1 MKRIILYISF
11 VFFAFAANAQMDVQ
25 AKLDSNT
32 ITIGDQVNL
41 TISVSNSDGA
51 IIYFPTPDNIN
62 NGKIEVVQQSYDT
75 TFDQSGK
82 IISFNQTSTLTSFE
96 DGMDTIADLKVRCL
110 LPDNS
115 LVEISVDTLML
126 EINDVEVDTTLA
138 IKDIAGIISVPYT
151 FKDFLPWILLIV
163 LVAIVAWLSYYIYKR
178 LKDKK
183 PILPVAKPVVVVPE
197 EKALADLESLRVA
210 GLWKNGQIKEY
221 HTVLTDIVRAYI
233 EAKLGISAVEMTS
246 DQILDN
252 YSELRNMPIG
262 SLEKLQ
268 QILTTADMVK
278 FAKSEPLPN
287 EHDRSMNYAVSF
299 VQETANAVN
308 AKEEE
313 KKEDYKPNN
322 NNE

>member
-11 VFFAFAANAQMDVQ
+11 IFFTFTAGAQVAVS

-51 IIYFPTPDNIN
+51 IIYFPTSDNIS
-62 NGKIEVVQQSYDT
+62 NGSLEVVQQRYDT
-75 TFDQSGK
+75 TFDGEGK
-82 IISFNQTSTLTSFE
+82 TISFNQISTLTSFE
-96 DGMDTIADLKVRCL
+96 DGADTIADLKVRCL

-115 LVEISVDTLML
+115 LVEIPVDTLIL
-126 EINDVEVDTTLA
+126 AVSDVAVDTTLA

-151 FKDFLPWILLIV
+151 FNDFLPWILLMALI
-163 LVAIVAWLSYYIYKR
+163 AIAIWLAYYIYKR
-178 LKDKK
+178 LKNKK
-183 PILPVAKPVVVVPE
+183 PILPVVKPVVVIPE
-197 EKALADLESLRVA
+197 QKALADLEHLRVA

-221 HTVLTDIVRAYI
+221 HTMLTDIVRTYI

-252 YSELRNMPIG
+252 YSQRRDMPQG
-262 SLEKLQ
+262 SAEKLQ
-268 QILTTADMVK
+268 HILNTADMVK
-278 FAKSEPLPN
+278 FAKSEPLPT

-299 VQETANAVN
+299 VQETAGAINA
-308 AKEEE
+308 AEEK
-313 KKEDYKPNN
+313 KKEDYKPD

>member
-11 VFFAFAANAQMDVQ
+11 IFFAFTAGAQVAVS

-41 TISVSNSDGA
+41 TISVSNSDDA
-51 IIYFPTPDNIN
+51 IIYFPTSDNIS
-62 NGKIEVVQQSYDT
+62 NGSLEVVQQRYDT
-75 TFDQSGK
+75 TFDGEGK
-82 IISFNQTSTLTSFE
+82 TISFNQISTLTSFE
-96 DGMDTIADLKVRCL
+96 DGADTIADLKVRCL

-115 LVEISVDTLML
+115 LVEISVDTLIL
-126 EINDVEVDTTLA
+126 AVSDVAVDTTLA

-151 FKDFLPWILLIV
+151 FNDFLPWILL
-163 LVAIVAWLSYYIYKR
+163 VALIAIAIWLAYYIYKR
-178 LKDKK
+178 LKNKK
-183 PILPVAKPVVVVPE
+183 PILPVAKPVVVIPE
-197 EKALADLESLRVA
+197 QKALADLEHLRVA

-221 HTVLTDIVRAYI
+221 HTMLTDIVRTYI

-252 YSELRNMPIG
+252 YSQRRDMPQG
-262 SLEKLQ
+262 SAEKLQ
-268 QILTTADMVK
+268 HILNTADMVK
-278 FAKSEPLPN
+278 FAKSEPLPT

-299 VQETANAVN
+299 VQETAGAINA
-308 AKEEE
+308 AEEK
-313 KKEDYKPNN
+313 KKEDYKPD

>member
-1 MKRIILYISF
+1 MKRITLYILY
-11 VFFAFAANAQMDVQ
+11 VLFACVSNAQVDVR
-25 AKLDSNT
+25 AKLDSNN

-41 TISVSNSDGA
+41 TISVLNPDGV
-51 IIYFPTPDNIN
+51 ILYFPTADNIG
-62 NGKIEVVQQSYDT
+62 NGKLEVVQQRYDT

-82 IISFNQTSTLTSFE
+82 MISFNQISTLTSFE
-96 DGMDTIADLKVRCL
+96 DGVDTIADLKVRCL

-115 LVEISVDTLML
+115 LLEMPVEPLML
-126 EINDVEVDTTLA
+126 VVNDVEVDTTLA
-138 IKDIAGIISVPYT
+138 IKDIAGVINVPYT
-151 FKDFLPWILLIV
+151 FKDIIQWILLVV
-163 LVAIVAWLSYYIYKR
+163 LAGILAWLAYYIYKR

-183 PILPVAKPVVVVPE
+183 PILPVVKPIVVTPE
-197 EKALADLESLRVA
+197 EKAISDLENLRVA

-221 HTVLTDIVRAYI
+221 HTALTDILRTYI
-233 EAKLGISAVEMTS
+233 EVKLGISAVEMTS
-246 DQILDN
+246 DQILDS

-299 VQETANAVN
+299 VQETANSVKVAV
-308 AKEEE
+308 EE
-313 KKEDYKPNN
+313 KNEDYKSQK
-322 NNE
+322 

>member
-11 VFFAFAANAQMDVQ
+11 VFFAFAANAQVSVQ

-32 ITIGDQVNL
+32 IIIGDQVNL

-183 PILPVAKPVVVVPE
+183 PILPVAKPVVIAPE
-197 EKALADLESLRVA
+197 EKALADLENLRVA

-221 HTVLTDIVRAYI
+221 HTVLTDILRAYI

-252 YSELRNMPIG
+252 YSELRDMPNG

>member
-11 VFFAFAANAQMDVQ
+11 IFFTFTAGAQVAVS

-51 IIYFPTPDNIN
+51 IIYFPTSDNIS
-62 NGKIEVVQQSYDT
+62 NGSLEVVQQRYDT
-75 TFDQSGK
+75 TFDGEGK
-82 IISFNQTSTLTSFE
+82 TISFNQISTLTSFE
-96 DGMDTIADLKVRCL
+96 DGADTIADLKVRCL

-126 EINDVEVDTTLA
+126 EVNDVEVDTTLA

-151 FKDFLPWILLIV
+151 FKEFLPWILLV
-163 LVAIVAWLSYYIYKR
+163 LLIAIAAWLIYYIYKR

-183 PILPVAKPVVVVPE
+183 PILPVAKPIVLVPE
-197 EKALADLESLRVA
+197 EKALSDLENLRVA

-221 HTVLTDIVRAYI
+221 HTVLTDILRAYI

-308 AKEEE
+308 STEEE
-313 KKEDYKPNN
+313 NKEDYKPNN
-322 NNE
+322 NE